1 MLVLAP
7 QLSSHLILPLA
18 HMLLLLMS
26 HLARLLLLG
35 FQMMSLAADSNVLI
49 MDVMLI
55 SNTLLQR
62 STVATRGVFT
72 IDMGL
77 IWLVATVD
85 TLSQ

>member
-1 MLVLAP
+1 
-7 QLSSHLILPLA
+7 
-18 HMLLLLMS
+18 
-26 HLARLLLLG
+26 
-35 FQMMSLAADSNVLI
+35 

-55 SNTLLQR
+55 STTLLQR